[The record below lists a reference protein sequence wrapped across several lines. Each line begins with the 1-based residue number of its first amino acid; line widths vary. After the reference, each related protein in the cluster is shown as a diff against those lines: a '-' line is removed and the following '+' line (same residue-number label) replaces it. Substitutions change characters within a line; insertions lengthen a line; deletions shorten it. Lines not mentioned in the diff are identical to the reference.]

1 MSNFIKDNITW
12 KIFGV
17 YLLVLL
23 FVLICGTAFGQVR
36 VIQFNAEWNKT
47 NQIEWIK
54 NLTDCEKD
62 FIDIG
67 KDATSQKKYSVVVI
81 PTIIIFDGDDEVKR
95 FQADLSFKMAV
106 KEEVVQGIINEI
118 IMSDF

>member
-17 YLLVLL
+17 YLLILF
-23 FVLICGTAFGQVR
+23 FVLICGTAFGQVK
-36 VIQFNAEWNKT
+36 VIQFNAEWNNS
-47 NQIEWIK
+47 NQVTWIK

-67 KDATSQKKYSVVVI
+67 KDAASQKKYSVVVI
-81 PTIIIFDGDDEVKR
+81 PTIIIFNEGEEVKR
-95 FQADLSFKMAV
+95 FQADLSFKMMA
-106 KEEVVQGIINEI
+106 KEEEVQGIIDEI